1 MEMENVE
8 KWFVLRPHTHTHTHN
23 KIAQKASQ
31 LFWNLITEPRRLP
44 IINYSSVINEV
55 CGLAEDCEL
64 GLRPEGNNCNN

>member
-8 KWFVLRPHTHTHTHN
+8 KWFDLRPHTDTA
-23 KIAQKASQ
+23 KFAQKASQ